1 MPRVNMLMGVARLI
15 SSRSTCSRAQ
25 VGCVI
30 AIDSRIISTGYNG
43 APTGL
48 EHCWHKDDDDPCA
61 DSVHAEAN
69 AIAFAAKFG
78 IAIDGATLYT
88 TVSPC
93 KTCAQLIINS
103 GIKKVY
109 YTVVHRDATGIELLQ
124 SAKINKIHLK

>member
-1 MPRVNMLMGVARLI
+1 MGVARLI
-15 SSRSTCSRAQ
+15 SARSTCSRAQ

-30 AIDSRIISTGYNG
+30 AIDSRIVSTGYNG
-43 APTGL
+43 SPAGIQ
-48 EHCWHKDDDDPCA
+48 HCWHKDDEPCR

-88 TVSPC
+88 TISPC
-93 KTCAQLIINS
+93 KTCAQLIINA

-109 YTVVHRDATGIELLQ
+109 YTLIHRDATGIDLLQ
-124 SAKINKIHLK
+124 EANINLINLK